1 MISVILNVYKR
12 PYSLEEQINAIFNQS
27 IKVNPED
34 IHIWYNY
41 SDVQQSLPNNKAIK
55 TYQCNWNTKFH
66 GRFTIPL
73 LCKTPYIAMFDDDVI
88 PGKDWFKNCI
98 ETIEK
103 CNGIL
108 GTSGVI
114 LKGKGYRPHQKYGWT
129 GINNDDTVRVD
140 LIGHNF
146 FFKQEWSKYLWYEKQ
161 NFDNGEDIQLS
172 YLCQKYGNIN
182 TFVPPH
188 PRNNVELWGNVPGR
202 DKNWGMDKN
211 ASYIVNRDHY
221 MLRDKICIDC
231 INNGWKTVYNLK

>member
-12 PYSLEEQINAIFNQS
+12 PYSLEEQINAILNQS
-27 IKVNPED
+27 ININEED
-34 IHIWYNY
+34 IHVWYNH
-41 SDVQQSLPNNKAIK
+41 SGVQQSLPNNKAIK

-73 LCKTPYIAMFDDDVI
+73 LCKTPYIAMLDDDVI

-98 ETIEK
+98 ETIK
-103 CNGIL
+103 KYNGIL

-114 LKGKGYRPHQKYGWT
+114 LKGKAYRPNQKYGWT
-129 GINNDDTVRVD
+129 GINNNDTVRVD

-146 FFKQEWSKYLWYEKQ
+146 FFKQEWTKYLWYEKQ

-221 MLRDKICIDC
+221 MLRDKICTDC
-231 INNGWKTVYNLK
+231 INNGWKTVYKIK

>member
-12 PYSLEEQINAIFNQS
+12 PYSLEEQITAILNQS
-27 IKVNPED
+27 VKVNPED
-34 IHIWYNY
+34 IHVWYNY
-41 SDVQQSLPNNKAIK
+41 SGIEQSLPKDKEIK

-114 LKGKGYRPHQKYGWT
+114 LKGKAYRPNQKYGWT
-129 GINNDDTVRVD
+129 GINNNDTVRVD

-146 FFKQEWSKYLWYEKQ
+146 FFKQEWTKYLWYEKQ

-202 DKNWGMDKN
+202 DKNWGMDRN

-231 INNGWKTVYNLK
+231 INNGWKTVYNIK